1 MKYLL
6 VGLGGAAGSML
17 RLVISQWMSKTNSG
31 YIPWYTLLSNA
42 VGALLIGILM
52 GYILKNNSEDSV
64 LKFLMV
70 SGFCGGLTTFSTFS
84 FETIQLYQQNTYY
97 AYVYVMCTFVCTL
110 ALTRLGMWCW
120 E

>member
-6 VGLGGAAGSML
+6 VGLGGAVGSML
-17 RLVISQWMSKTNSG
+17 RLAISQWMAKWNTSF
-31 YIPWYTLLSNA
+31 IPWYTLISNA
-42 VGALLIGILM
+42 IGALLIGIIM
-52 GYILKNNSEDSV
+52 GYLIKNNTEDSM
-64 LKFLMV
+64 LKFLLV

-97 AYVYVMCTFVCTL
+97 AYVYVMCTFVFTL
-110 ALTRLGMWCW
+110 AMTRFGMWIW

>member
-17 RLVISQWMSKTNSG
+17 RLAISQWMSKINSG
-31 YIPWYTLLSNA
+31 FIPWYTLISNA
-42 VGALLIGILM
+42 TGALLIGVLM
-52 GYILKNNSEDSV
+52 GYLLKNNSDDAT

-97 AYVYVMCTFVCTL
+97 AYVYIMCTFVFTL
-110 ALTRLGMWCW
+110 ALTRLGLYFW